1 MFKFLSAQP
10 LLALAEE
17 QNLPRSAETSG
28 SGAPSLLEDAQHEK
42 KEGRTEMILLRR
54 LPTWSAERMRAEQQG
69 MEQERCVRVLCA
81 AQLSFVVSV
90 FRLVWISCLNLRACV
105 RVSASASS
113 SHTSTR

>member
-42 KEGRTEMILLRR
+42 KGRTEMILLRR
-54 LPTWSAERMRAEQQG
+54 LPTLSAERMRAEQQG

>member
-42 KEGRTEMILLRR
+42 KEGRAEMILLRR
-54 LPTWSAERMRAEQQG
+54 LPTLSGNACAQNSRGWSRSAVCAY
-69 MEQERCVRVLCA
+69 CVRP
-81 AQLSFVVSV
+81 S
-90 FRLVWISCLNLRACV
+90 
-105 RVSASASS
+105 
-113 SHTSTR
+113 